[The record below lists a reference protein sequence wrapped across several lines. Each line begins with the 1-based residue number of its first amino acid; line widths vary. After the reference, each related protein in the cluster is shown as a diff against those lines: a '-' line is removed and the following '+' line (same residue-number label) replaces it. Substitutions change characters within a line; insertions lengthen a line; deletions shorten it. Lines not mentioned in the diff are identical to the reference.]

1 MLGTEIDSREPDIQN
16 DVHFYTF
23 NPRLKRKTNEFS
35 FVDNE
40 NSLQLGI
47 LKGLTIIKITNSI
60 GDILII

>member
-23 NPRLKRKTNEFS
+23 NPRLKRKTNESS

-47 LKGLTIIKITNSI
+47 LKGLIIIKITNLMGYI
-60 GDILII
+60 FII